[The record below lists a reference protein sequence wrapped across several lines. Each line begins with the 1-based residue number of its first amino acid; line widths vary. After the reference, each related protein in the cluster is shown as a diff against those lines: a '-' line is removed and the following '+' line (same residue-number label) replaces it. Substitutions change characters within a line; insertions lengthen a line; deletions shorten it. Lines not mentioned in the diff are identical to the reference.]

1 MGGSR
6 FYVLL
11 NSTSAILRQWV
22 IIKGVCNGT
31 LSMVGNIFISSEYQ
45 TKDHL
50 ISKSVLN
57 LLRYQDSWRN
67 KKTDDHFKQTAM
79 LGYLLPE
86 AIV

>member
-11 NSTSAILRQWV
+11 NSTSAILRQWEIMKSCV
-22 IIKGVCNGT
+22 QWIPVYGWKYLYFGG
-31 LSMVGNIFISSEYQ
+31 YQ

-79 LGYLLPE
+79 LRYLLPE